1 MTSVLVVDD
10 ETNITNLITSYL
22 EDEGYQVY
30 QALDGLQALEQFRR
44 HQPEVVIL
52 DIMLPH
58 VDGLTILKM
67 IREESDAYVLLL
79 TARDD
84 ELDRILGLNIGADDY
99 VTKPFSPR
107 ELRARIKAVLRRHRN
122 PLATKDNFL
131 NFGDVYIHRDRYEV
145 RRGQHVIDL
154 TALEFQLV
162 EALAR
167 NAGRVLTRARLIEI
181 VWGYDFYGD
190 ERVVDVHIGH
200 IRQKLESNPAQ
211 PEIILTVRGVGY
223 KFADIS

>member
-22 EDEGYQVY
+22 QDEGYQVF

-44 HQPEVVIL
+44 YQPEVVVL

-58 VDGLTILKM
+58 IDGLAILKT

-99 VTKPFSPR
+99 ITKPFSPR
-107 ELRARIKAVLRRHRN
+107 ELRARIKAVLRRQRN
-122 PLATKDNFL
+122 PLDMKDNFL
-131 NFGDVYIHRDRYEV
+131 RFGDIHIYRDRYEV
-145 RRGQHVIDL
+145 WRGQDIVDL

-167 NAGRVLTRARLIEI
+167 NAGRVLTRSRLIEI

-200 IRQKLESNPAQ
+200 IRQKLEINPAQ
-211 PEIILTVRGVGY
+211 PEFILTVRGVGY
-223 KFADIS
+223 KFADAS